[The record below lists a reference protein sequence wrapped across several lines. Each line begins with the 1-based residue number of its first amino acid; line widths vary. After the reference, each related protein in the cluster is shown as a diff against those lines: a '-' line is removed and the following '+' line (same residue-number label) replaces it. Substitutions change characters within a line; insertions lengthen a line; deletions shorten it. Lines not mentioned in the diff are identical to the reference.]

1 MQVFNDL
8 NELSNSSEVP
18 LESIG
23 CPDLRFAG
31 RIEANVGSEPQAG
44 ETHSNVHAASSKLP
58 LALQIRRRESWAT
71 SRSDICLLLSTFPAV
86 SGFSLSYLILS
97 GHVQVGLMQV
107 R

>member
-44 ETHSNVHAASSKLP
+44 ETHSNVHAASCHLRFKYVVESLGLP
-58 LALQIRRRESWAT
+58 RDQIY
-71 SRSDICLLLSTFPAV
+71 V
-86 SGFSLSYLILS
+86 SC
-97 GHVQVGLMQV
+97 
-107 R
+107 